1 MKEKSMEVIM
11 KEAIA
16 GYITSMINRNMAELA
31 RAKNAIPC
39 RIQKICALEVF
50 INDLKDLLDFVDDI
64 PEESGPINVT
74 ISKSTDYKQTCN
86 DYSEM
91 LKTTL
96 PFLPQGLRDVVNN
109 LLESEEI

>member
-1 MKEKSMEVIM
+1 MEVIM

-16 GYITSMINRNMAELA
+16 GYITSMINSNMAELA
-31 RAKNAIPC
+31 RAKNTNQLRTQ
-39 RIQKICALEVF
+39 RICDLEVF
-50 INDLKDLLDFVDDI
+50 INDLKDLLDFVEDI
-64 PEESGPINVT
+64 SEESGPINVT
-74 ISKSTDYKQTCN
+74 INKSTYYKPTSN

>member
-16 GYITSMINRNMAELA
+16 GYITSMINSNMAELA
-31 RAKNAIPC
+31 RAKNANLLRTQ
-39 RIQKICALEVF
+39 RICDLEVF
-50 INDLKDLLDFVDDI
+50 INDLKDLLDFVEDI

-74 ISKSTDYKQTCN
+74 ISKSN